1 MKKFLIKVFV
11 YSALFMCVNFLF
23 GQLLKL
29 YRTHLIEAKKFNPP
43 IKWEEF
49 YTTEAQTID
58 IVFIGSSH
66 CIRSFNPSIFDEIT
80 SLYSYNLGTPGQ
92 SSTTSYFVLK
102 EVLRF
107 HKPKIVIQEISYR
120 GFSAKNQLVNGS
132 YNFDFMKM
140 SRNKLDFF
148 FNGFKFSES
157 LTFLF
162 PSFRFRNNLGY
173 VINYLYTGKKAEK
186 AKEDTYKGKG
196 FISRN
201 HSVTL
206 NELKNNNIYEKK
218 PFNAARLNKKHLK
231 YLEKTVGLCKKNKI
245 QIIWVTAPLPKIT
258 ISKIRHSSKIYP
270 FFKNLADQY
279 RVPYLNYYAD
289 EKIKFIDT
297 SDFQDTHHLN
307 RNGAKKL
314 STDLAKRIL
323 EYLNN

>member
-1 MKKFLIKVFV
+1 MKKFLIKVLV
-11 YSALFMCVNFLF
+11 YSALFLCVNFLF

-66 CIRSFNPSIFDEIT
+66 CIRSFDPAIFDKIT

-92 SSTTSYFVLK
+92 SPTTSYFVLK

-107 HKPKIVIQEISYR
+107 HKPKIIIQEISFR
-120 GFSAKNQLVNGS
+120 GFSAKNQLVNGG
-132 YNFDFMKM
+132 YNFDFMKI

-162 PSFRFRNNLGY
+162 PSFRFRNNLRY
-173 VINYLYTGKKAEK
+173 VINYLYTGKKVK
-186 AKEDTYKGKG
+186 KSKEDTYKGKG
-196 FISRN
+196 FMSRN

-206 NELKNNNIYEKK
+206 DELKNNNIYEKK
-218 PFNAARLNKKHLK
+218 AFNASKLNKNRLK
-231 YLEKTVGLCKKNKI
+231 YLEKTVNLCKENKI

-258 ISKIRHSSKIYP
+258 ISKIRHGSKIYP

-279 RVPYLNYYAD
+279 RVPYINYYAD
-289 EKIKFIDT
+289 KKVKFIDT

-323 EYLNN
+323 EYLDN